1 MLRTPCRGALLLP
14 PKSPSCV
21 QRSVTQLG
29 RGQEQALLG
38 SQVPDLGRG
47 GQWVYPMVQCDGVGG
62 GRQGSPET
70 SLRGWGWGVGG
81 PAKLLSQEVRQTLCS
96 VPKGMGRLQPVSIQ
110 SLLLAGV

>member
-14 PKSPSCV
+14 QKSPSCV

-38 SQVPDLGRG
+38 PQAPGLGCG

-70 SLRGWGWGVGG
+70 SLLGVGG
-81 PAKLLSQEVRQTLCS
+81 PANLLSQEVRQTLCS